1 MMSNLKFSLVIE
13 QEDENLTVIVI
24 ASVHSSDIEKI
35 KEAIF
40 EFEYELGEKQSDRC
54 HD

>member
-13 QEDENLTVIVI
+13 QEDENLTVI